1 MDQRSKN
8 NACMLVFHYA
18 HFGRLFLNR
27 HAHVGKVR
35 EENKSVSIKHPKH
48 EPTVFCQNQLSFE
61 EAMVNS
67 TGRGRKIK
75 EAKGSP
81 KSSGACPV
89 KIDVMIDP
97 FFGLK
102 NLTPARRSQH

>member
-35 EENKSVSIKHPKH
+35 EEIQGVSIKHPKH
-48 EPTVFCQNQLSFE
+48 EPTVFCQNQLSLCQ
-61 EAMVNS
+61 S
-67 TGRGRKIK
+67 
-75 EAKGSP
+75 AKDA
-81 KSSGACPV
+81 KL
-89 KIDVMIDP
+89 MM
-97 FFGLK
+97 
-102 NLTPARRSQH
+102 R